1 MNADELLLTALVST
15 LAVALLGE
23 VAGNSDLIALG
34 IGAFAVAMAVGAAV
48 HAGALVRGTW
58 ALVRAPRVH
67 TRR

>member
-1 MNADELLLTALVST
+1 MNADELLLIAPVSALAIV
-15 LAVALLGE
+15 LLGE
-23 VAGNSDLIALG
+23 AAGNGDLIALG

-58 ALVRAPRVH
+58 ALVRAPRVR